1 MQESSRFLSISPPHF
16 PGDTLTVRPGFSGT
30 RLADVTT
37 KQFIRSD
44 NGDETTIR
52 ISGKLDVL
60 TAPEMAP
67 IIEALVS
74 EQRRQVTVELSGLD
88 LIDSSGVAGIVG
100 LYKRVRAAG
109 GEVKVVGARDQ
120 PLAIFKLLRMDK
132 VFNL

>member
-1 MQESSRFLSISPPHF
+1 MQESPRFLQISQPKF
-16 PGDTLTVRPGFSGT
+16 SGATLTERPGFPTT

-67 IIEALVS
+67 IIEALVAQ
-74 EQRRQVTVELSGLD
+74 QRRLVTVDLAGLD

>member
-1 MQESSRFLSISPPHF
+1 MQESARFLKTSQPCF
-16 PGDTLTVRPGFSGT
+16 PGKVLTERPGFPKT

-37 KQFIRSD
+37 KQFIRTD

-67 IIEALVS
+67 IIEALVT
-74 EQRRQVTVELSGLD
+74 EQRRMVTVDLSGLD

-100 LYKRVRAAG
+100 LYK
-109 GEVKVVGARDQ
+109 
-120 PLAIFKLLRMDK
+120 
-132 VFNL
+132 